1 MNNDFCGW
9 YFKCQTDAHTVAVI
23 PAMHVSGG
31 VRSGSI
37 QIITD
42 EGYWSATL
50 PGPQVKMRSDRP
62 CATLG
67 DSVFYENGIFLN
79 LHTDTLSATG
89 KLRFDA
95 LSPLRY
101 DIMGPFRY
109 VPLMECRH
117 SVFSMRHTVNGR
129 LCINGRTYSFTDG
142 TGYIEGDRGRSFPSQ
157 YAWTQCSF
165 EGGSL
170 MLSVAEI
177 PLGGFRFTGVISVI
191 QLGGKEYR
199 LATYLGARVLKNS
212 RGEIVLRQGALTLK
226 ATLLDTSAYSL
237 AAPVD
242 GAMAR
247 LIREN
252 AACHARY
259 HLSRGGRTLLS
270 AESFRASFEYEY
282 PGSDIP

>member
-1 MNNDFCGW
+1 
-9 YFKCQTDAHTVAVI
+9 
-23 PAMHVSGG
+23 
-31 VRSGSI
+31 
-37 QIITD
+37 
-42 EGYWSATL
+42 
-50 PGPQVKMRSDRP
+50 P

-67 DSVFYENGIFLN
+67 DSVFYEDGMFLN
-79 LHTDTLSATG
+79 LSTNTLSVTG

-95 LSPLRY
+95 HSPLRY

-109 VPLMECRH
+109 VPLMECKH

-129 LCINGRTYSFTDG
+129 LRINGRTYSFSDG

-177 PLGGFRFTGVISVI
+177 PLGGLRFTGVISVV
-191 QLGGKEYR
+191 QLGDKEYR

-212 RGEIVLRQGALTLK
+212 GGEIVLRQGALTLK
-226 ATLLDTSAYSL
+226 ATLLDDSAYSL

-242 GAMAR
+242 GAMTR

-270 AESFRASFEYEY
+270 VESFRASFEYEY
-282 PGSDIP
+282 PQGGTA